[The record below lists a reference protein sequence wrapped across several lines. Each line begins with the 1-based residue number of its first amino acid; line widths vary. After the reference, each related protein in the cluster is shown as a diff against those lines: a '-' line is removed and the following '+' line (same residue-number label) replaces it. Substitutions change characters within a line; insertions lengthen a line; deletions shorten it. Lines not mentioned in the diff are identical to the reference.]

1 MSGGIR
7 TRWSLGVFPTQA
19 FSDFV
24 IIWLKFLWSIELF
37 FHNNR
42 SEKWLSLKVY
52 DWIGVFDLCTKVR
65 LACEHLVQLVQFY
78 FPSSFYMTQCIA
90 NEGKQ
95 LFFQYFP
102 SGLIRHWCTST
113 LRQSLLLGLYNPWL
127 FLVLQPTWAHLYC
140 VSRSSSSSA
149 GECPGAHTHK
159 HKHTNTHSCS
169 YLIRPQQPTRPAQA
183 KISTSLAPLLV
194 QQNYIFMRRH
204 ILMDNSIG

>member
-113 LRQSLLLGLYNPWL
+113 LRQPLLLGLYNPWL

-140 VSRSSSSSA
+140 VSRSSQQQCWGMSW
-149 GECPGAHTHK
+149 CAHTQTQTHK
-159 HKHTNTHSCS
+159 HTLVLVPYTATTAHEICTSQNQHFTGTTSGPAELYIQETHTN
-169 YLIRPQQPTRPAQA
+169 
-183 KISTSLAPLLV
+183 
-194 QQNYIFMRRH
+194 
-204 ILMDNSIG
+204 G